1 MSFPNADIPSMR
13 TCGCLLVLCFVT
25 VSIIDALPQ
34 RTLTRT
40 KRGFRQ
46 GIVMRIGHGFGKRG
60 DNLFEDF
67 ERGTEEENDSQVLM
81 RVEELA
87 EQLTEHPEIAEAL
100 IRKFVDTNGD
110 GVVTT
115 GELLGKPEV

>member
-1 MSFPNADIPSMR
+1 MR
-13 TCGCLLVLCFVT
+13 TCCCLLVLCFVT
-25 VSIIDALPQ
+25 VSIIDAFPQ
-34 RTLTRT
+34 RSHSRT

-67 ERGTEEENDSQVLM
+67 DRGTEEENNSQVLM
-81 RVEELA
+81 RVEEL
-87 EQLTEHPEIAEAL
+87 TEHLADHPEIAEAL
-100 IRKFVDTNGD
+100 IRKFVDKNGD

-115 GELLGKPEV
+115 EELLGKPEV

>member
-1 MSFPNADIPSMR
+1 MR
-13 TCGCLLVLCFVT
+13 TCCCLLVLCFVT

-60 DNLFEDF
+60 DNLFDDF
-67 ERGTEEENDSQVLM
+67 ARTTEEENDSQFLM
-81 RVEELA
+81 RVEELT
-87 EQLTEHPEIAEAL
+87 EQLADHPEIAEAL

-110 GVVTT
+110 GVVT
-115 GELLGKPEV
+115 GEELLGKPEV